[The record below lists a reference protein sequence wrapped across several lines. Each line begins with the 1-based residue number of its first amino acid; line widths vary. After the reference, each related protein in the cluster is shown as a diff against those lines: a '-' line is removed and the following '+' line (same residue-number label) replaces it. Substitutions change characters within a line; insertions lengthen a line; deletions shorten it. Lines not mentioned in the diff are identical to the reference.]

1 MAGRARLFVVR
12 GPPASGK
19 TSVAEE
25 LAKRLKVPFV
35 SKDTFKER
43 LYEVFGAGDE
53 IEERI
58 DAAALAILFAVV
70 ESQLAEGVSVTAESN
85 FDSASD
91 VGPFQ
96 RLTDAHDVEV
106 VQIHIDGDNEALVEK
121 FARRAASGKRHP
133 GHGDEPGDADE
144 LRAKL
149 EAGHWKPLQL
159 PGTLVEADMHEDEQE
174 IVARVQAALE
184 T

>member
-1 MAGRARLFVVR
+1 LSAEPLLYVVT

-25 LAKRLKVPFV
+25 LAKALGVPFL
-35 SKDTFKER
+35 SKDMFKEK
-43 LYEVFGAGDE
+43 LYESFGSGDE
-53 IEERI
+53 LEAQINS
-58 DAAALAILFAVV
+58 AALAILFSVV

-85 FDSASD
+85 FDARSD
-91 VGPFQ
+91 VEPIR
-96 RLTDAHDVEV
+96 RLADEHDVRI
-106 VQIHIDGDNEALVEK
+106 VQIHIGGAIDALVEK

-149 EAGHWKPLQL
+149 EAGLWEPLEL
-159 PGTLVEADMHEDEQE
+159 PGTRVKADMHEDEEE
-174 IVARVQAALE
+174 IVDRVREALGR
-184 T
+184 

>member
-1 MAGRARLFVVR
+1 MAVRARLFVVT

-43 LYEVFGAGDE
+43 LYEAFGSGDE
-53 IEERI
+53 LEERI
-58 DAAALAILFAVV
+58 DAAALAILFSVV

-85 FDSASD
+85 FDAASD
-91 VGPFQ
+91 VAPFQ
-96 RLTDAHDVEV
+96 RLTEEHDVEV
-106 VQIHIDGDNEALVEK
+106 VQIHIDGDVDALVEK

-149 EAGHWKPLQL
+149 EGGHWKPLNL
-159 PGTLVEADMHEDEQE
+159 PGTLVEADMHEDEEE
-174 IVARVQAALE
+174 IVARVQAALDA
-184 T
+184 